1 MKANPVDI
9 EIDPE
14 SGVPIY
20 MQLVDRI
27 KQMVASGRLLPGEQL
42 PTIRQLAADLRIN
55 FNTVGRAYLI
65 LDQEGVISTQ
75 QGRGTYIAR
84 RLGEEQI
91 RRMQMDKLQSMVGH
105 VIREAVAL
113 GYGPEEIEQVV
124 KEQLENKMAAGRERP
139 DEAETSNDRRI

>member
-1 MKANPVDI
+1 MKPQDIDI
-9 EIDPE
+9 EIDLE

-27 KQMVASGRLLPGEQL
+27 KQMVASGRLVPGEQL

-91 RRMQMDKLQSMVGH
+91 RRMRLDKLDSMVGNL
-105 VIREAVAL
+105 VREAVAL
-113 GYGPEEIEQVV
+113 GYGREEIEQVV
-124 KEQLENKMAAGRERP
+124 KEQLDNKMAAGPEGP
-139 DEAETSNDRRI
+139 VVAETSKE